1 LQCEHGLSSFSTAH
15 RFVTSL
21 LYELP
26 LGKGRRFLN
35 HSGLIN
41 ALGGGWQL
49 GSIVTLQTGFPINV
63 LAGKDQSNTGHQA
76 DRVNA
81 TGLPTALPRGSQ
93 DPQLFFNTNAYSLQ
107 PFGSYGNSG
116 RNTLIGPGVIS
127 WDFSTIKLFPITER
141 RNLEFRFEAFNL
153 PNHPNWGLPNAN
165 FSSSSFGKIT
175 STATNMREL
184 QFSLKLNF

>member
-1 LQCEHGLSSFSTAH
+1 M
-15 RFVTSL
+15 
-21 LYELP
+21 
-26 LGKGRRFLN
+26 
-35 HSGLIN
+35 
-41 ALGGGWQL
+41 
-49 GSIVTLQTGFPINV
+49 
-63 LAGKDQSNTGHQA
+63 
-76 DRVNA
+76 NA
-81 TGLPTALPRGSQ
+81 TGQPTSLPRGSQ
-93 DPQLFFNTNAYSLQ
+93 DPQRFFNTNAYFLQ